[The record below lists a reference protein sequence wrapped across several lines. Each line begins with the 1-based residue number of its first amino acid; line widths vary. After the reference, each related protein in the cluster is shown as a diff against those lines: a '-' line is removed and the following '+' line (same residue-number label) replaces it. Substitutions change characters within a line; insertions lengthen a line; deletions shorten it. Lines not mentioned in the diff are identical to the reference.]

1 MQNIDLGHE
10 LLEDEECTA
19 FTLQMLSHGGRD
31 NRRRKVST
39 LFSRMGQKYG
49 RFWRRCEVS

>member
-49 RFWRRCEVS
+49 RFWRRC